1 MVRLVSPIAL
11 AVALAF
17 ALPACGA
24 GSDAATSPALET
36 STTPP
41 SSSPAPSTTAP
52 ATTLHVT
59 WEQHAPPITIATPF
73 CDAAGACLF
82 PYRQD
87 AIATGD
93 VEGKATSAGDAA
105 APPSGKPNTYASIMT
120 SVFTGRFASCGS
132 GTAII
137 RRVESVDPETGAWSG
152 HWQLVR
158 GFGTGGLTALTGSG
172 DIELPTPTSSADL
185 PSRFVGD
192 VSCNGDRDATAP
204 VAARDGDA
212 STITFHSAT
221 DIPALAPTVCDA
233 DNSCVWPTTLRESMT
248 GDLQGTSVQA
258 GVGRLSTDPAAPGYA
273 ATALDIFRG
282 TVTGCGEGTLV
293 LRSTSML
300 AGTVL
305 TQQWEVV
312 EGYGSGALSAVR
324 GSGTG
329 TATRKSDGTYGGGT
343 GTGTISCG

>member
-1 MVRLVSPIAL
+1 MTVRLQPFYDRLATASPHARTMVRLVSPIAL
-11 AVALAF
+11 AAALAF
-17 ALPACGA
+17 AVPACGA

-212 STITFHSAT
+212 STITFHSGDRHT
-221 DIPALAPTVCDA
+221 RTGPDRLRCRQLVRLANNPEGEHDGRPPRYLRTGGG
-233 DNSCVWPTTLRESMT
+233 WPPVDGSGCPRI
-248 GDLQGTSVQA
+248 
-258 GVGRLSTDPAAPGYA
+258 RRDPH
-273 ATALDIFRG
+273 
-282 TVTGCGEGTLV
+282 
-293 LRSTSML
+293 STSF
-300 AGTVL
+300 AARSRVAVKAHWSFGRPRCSR
-305 TQQWEVV
+305 
-312 EGYGSGALSAVR
+312 GRCSRSSGRSSRVTAAVR
-324 GSGTG
+324 
-329 TATRKSDGTYGGGT
+329 
-343 GTGTISCG
+343 